1 MFSQLK
7 KYFRQNKQEREILNR
22 TFVWLLF
29 SFILVRIIPLKWFS
43 SLLGEF
49 NSTLTAGGTELEA
62 ADLIK
67 ITSVNKSIKRIK
79 RILPWKV
86 KCFEEAITAKK
97 ILEKYKIKSTLY
109 LGVDKDEN
117 KQLIA
122 HAWLNN
128 GDFNITGGNV
138 ATKFKVVGFY
148 S

>member
-7 KYFRQNKQEREILNR
+7 KYFKQSNLEREILNR
-22 TFVWLLF
+22 TFAWLLL
-29 SFILVRIIPLKWFS
+29 SFILVRIIPLRWFS

-49 NSTLTAGGTELEA
+49 KKEIDTELKA
-62 ADLIK
+62 TDLIK
-67 ITSVNKSIKRIK
+67 ITSVNKSIKRLK
-79 RILPWKV
+79 RILPWRV
-86 KCFEEAITAKK
+86 KCFEEAIAAKK
-97 ILEKYKIKSTLY
+97 VLEKYKIKSTLY
-109 LGVDKDEN
+109 LGVDKNEN

-148 S
+148 C

>member
-7 KYFRQNKQEREILNR
+7 KYFKQSNLEREILNR
-22 TFVWLLF
+22 IFAWLLV
-29 SFILVRIIPLKWFS
+29 SFIVVRIIPLRWFS

-49 NSTLTAGGTELEA
+49 KKEIDTELKA
-62 ADLIK
+62 TDLIQ
-67 ITSVNKSIKRIK
+67 IASVNKSIKQLK

-97 ILEKYKIKSTLY
+97 VLEKYRIKSTLY
-109 LGVDKDEN
+109 LGVDKNEN

-128 GDFNITGGNV
+128 GAFNITGGNEAV
-138 ATKFKVVGFY
+138 NFKVVGFY